1 MLTCRQLIDF
11 LDDYIE
17 GKLPPMRAA
26 AFKVHLMLCRD
37 CRQYL
42 DTYRHTIEISKQVM
56 QSDQPVPADVPP
68 ELIKAIRENISK

>member
-1 MLTCRQLIDF
+1 MLTCRQLIEF

-17 GKLPPMRAA
+17 GKLPPTRAA

-42 DTYRHTIEISKQVM
+42 ETYRRTIEISKKAM
-56 QSDQPVPADVPP
+56 HSDDPVPAAVPP
-68 ELIKAIRENISK
+68 ELIKAIRESMSK